1 MIGLVSCGG
10 GSGSNNPPP
19 AGGDTFT
26 EGSRLKARW
35 QQAPGAPRMLV
46 GWYDTQL
53 RINCSFSPAYSGAGV
68 AHQDGGDFYCLPSL
82 NSGAGDLFA
91 DAACTQPAADVGCD
105 NWLVELPAT
114 AESCD
119 AKDRFFSAGDP
130 IASASIFVKN
140 SDGCLGIAAAGR
152 ALPVSA
158 RKLGA
163 EVPLASFV
171 HARLTVDSGSAR
183 IVRRIMSA
191 DDGSSQVWG
200 AWDNVRGEAVF
211 APDWANLAPAIGP
224 GKWQPERVVPFDR
237 ANDLFAEAGCTQPA
251 AIFDACGSVSPKSVF
266 HVESDSCTS
275 IASYF
280 EAGPDLTAG
289 EVYNGSPGACRAAP
303 AETTDRYRFVAVGAA
318 IAPSSFADVR
328 SVTQGSG
335 RARVATAGTDT
346 AVIGGDHFDYLVD
359 GQTGERCMPVTG
371 ADGTLR
377 CMPEISTF
385 GLYSDAG
392 CSVQLFAWSGD
403 TGTTCP
409 VPAPSMIS
417 IPETVASDGC
427 GQTDRWHGFPVG
439 PVHDGVVYAGAP
451 GSCAALD
458 ATTRSTFVAYE
469 LGSEL
474 PAASFIELATSNP
487 F

>member
-1 MIGLVSCGG
+1 MWRRIGGACVVIGLVSCGG

-163 EVPLASFV
+163 EL
-171 HARLTVDSGSAR
+171 
-183 IVRRIMSA
+183 
-191 DDGSSQVWG
+191 
-200 AWDNVRGEAVF
+200 
-211 APDWANLAPAIGP
+211 
-224 GKWQPERVVPFDR
+224 
-237 ANDLFAEAGCTQPA
+237 
-251 AIFDACGSVSPKSVF
+251 
-266 HVESDSCTS
+266 
-275 IASYF
+275 
-280 EAGPDLTAG
+280 
-289 EVYNGSPGACRAAP
+289 
-303 AETTDRYRFVAVGAA
+303 
-318 IAPSSFADVR
+318 
-328 SVTQGSG
+328 
-335 RARVATAGTDT
+335 
-346 AVIGGDHFDYLVD
+346 
-359 GQTGERCMPVTG
+359 
-371 ADGTLR
+371 
-377 CMPEISTF
+377 
-385 GLYSDAG
+385 
-392 CSVQLFAWSGD
+392 
-403 TGTTCP
+403 
-409 VPAPSMIS
+409 
-417 IPETVASDGC
+417 
-427 GQTDRWHGFPVG
+427 
-439 PVHDGVVYAGAP
+439 
-451 GSCAALD
+451 
-458 ATTRSTFVAYE
+458 
-469 LGSEL
+469 
-474 PAASFIELATSNP
+474 
-487 F
+487 